1 MIYNILNHEGFNTL
15 GYNNLDAKL
24 HFVLSLIL
32 ELYESKQIIYIDC
45 DTFFTAYFKAG
56 LFSSFKNMN
65 YDNLKLFLPDEGNIK
80 STIINALGLI
90 PNSSLVIFDSI
101 ASFSDL
107 LYGEI
112 NLENKL
118 QNKNVNH
125 LLSIFLM
132 LLLKNTRYAKIPLLI
147 TAMIKHKRG
156 EDWSEVLDKK
166 RLLGLKSA
174 VKLFA
179 NAKDGKNL
187 SISIGSHPSMKSQT
201 ITIPITKLS
210 II

>member
-1 MIYNILNHEGFNTL
+1 MIYDILNHVGFNTL
-15 GYNNLDAKL
+15 VYNNLDAKL

-32 ELYESKQIIYIDC
+32 ELYGSKQIIYIDS

-56 LFSSFKNMN
+56 LFSNFNNMN
-65 YDNLKLFLPDEGNIK
+65 YDNLKLFLPDERNIK

-118 QNKNVNH
+118 QNKKVNH
-125 LLSIFLM
+125 LLSVFLM
-132 LLLKNTRYAKIPLLI
+132 LLLN
-147 TAMIKHKRG
+147 
-156 EDWSEVLDKK
+156 
-166 RLLGLKSA
+166 
-174 VKLFA
+174 
-179 NAKDGKNL
+179 N
-187 SISIGSHPSMKSQT
+187 
-201 ITIPITKLS
+201 
-210 II
+210 